1 MTKPQTVAVKD
12 PTEHWSPPSADD
24 GVPSDSQL
32 LDMAIAAARTTP
44 DEVND
49 ALRALIGLVMSTA
62 VREDCPAEIKTAL
75 LHSSQYLDART
86 VAIAYL

>member
-1 MTKPQTVAVKD
+1 MTTYDQWKD
-12 PTEHWSPPSADD
+12 RTDYWSPSSADD
-24 GVPSDSQL
+24 GTPDDNQL

-44 DEVND
+44 DEIND

-62 VREDCPAEIKTAL
+62 SRSDCPAEIKRAL
-75 LHSSQYLDART
+75 LHSRQYLDARA